1 MSPKHSL
8 SVCIITFNEEDRIE
22 HCLQSV
28 CGLADEIIVFD
39 CGSSDRTVEIVKR
52 YTDKIWVTEW
62 PGYGI
67 QKQRALEQASG
78 EWVLVID
85 ADEALDGRLQGA
97 IKELLSREKIT
108 EVAFKL
114 RWAVIRHGK
123 RLRFGNSGRAP
134 LRLLRRQGA
143 FFTPDQVHEKL
154 NPPAGPVG
162 ELPGYLLHY
171 TARDYGH
178 SLEKVGKYAWLGSLK
193 YFRQG
198 RRNHSLAVVLLRA
211 IWTFTHFYILRGG
224 FLDGRIG
231 FIVAMDYM
239 QTNYNK
245 HAGLWL
251 LTREEKQG
259 EAAAPSSRRVEKG

>member
-1 MSPKHSL
+1 MSSKHSL

-22 HCLQSV
+22 RCLQSV
-28 CGLADEIIVFD
+28 CELADEIIVFD
-39 CGSSDRTVEIVKR
+39 SGSSDRTVEIVKR
-52 YTDKIWVTEW
+52 YTDTIWNTDW

-85 ADEALDGRLQGA
+85 ADEALDERLQNA
-97 IKELLSREKIT
+97 IRLLLNQEKIT
-108 EVAFKL
+108 EAAFKL

-134 LRLLRRQGA
+134 LRLLRHQGA
-143 FFTPDQVHEKL
+143 FFEPDQVHEKL
-154 NPPAGPVG
+154 HPPTGPVG

-171 TARDYGH
+171 TARDSGH
-178 SLEKVGKYAWLGSLK
+178 ALAKVCKYAWLGSKK
-193 YFRQG
+193 YFHKG
-198 RRNHSLAVVLLRA
+198 RRNHSLALVLLRA
-211 IWTFTHFYILRGG
+211 VWTFFHVYLLRRG

-239 QTNYNK
+239 QTNYSK

-251 LTREEKQG
+251 LTREEKRGKETIDLGSRG
-259 EAAAPSSRRVEKG
+259 EIG